1 MLLLVSSRPV
11 NYRAAVP
18 CWWPLCSTGAASVQ
32 SSRPRDQGCSVWVIQ
47 TSEQSGKEMK
57 TAVKVNV
64 RLFKD
69 NVDY

>member
-1 MLLLVSSRPV
+1 M
-11 NYRAAVP
+11 
-18 CWWPLCSTGAASVQ
+18 
-32 SSRPRDQGCSVWVIQ
+32 WVIQ

-57 TAVKVNV
+57 TAAKVNV